1 MRRANIRRVTAENRQ
16 TPHSLPNETRVESYL
31 RAVGIGR
38 SQDRKAFREALR
50 ETHGRIADAIADAVA
65 AREEGEDVDIY
76 VLKNTTLA
84 LSIDVT
90 SHYCS
95 RMYEQ
100 FLAWFLRARFPT
112 PKSVLDVGCDNGILT
127 CFYATV
133 YPEAE
138 VVGVDKCAQG
148 VGCARELSG
157 RLKLANVRF
166 EVRDLLNL
174 EGVFPDQSFD
184 LIVSS
189 AVFHEVLEV
198 PADVPGR
205 SIETITIGPD
215 DVNSVKIVT
224 DLARTLRG
232 EAGRWLS
239 MERWRDASSLAWWI
253 RLLNEAGLSMI
264 ADQSTLL
271 EFRGWDGEQETLP
284 ILIATRH
291 RHPSVGSDEHMLA
304 LRMYGSIAEN
314 EEGSIVSE
322 GPRRTRDDGTW
333 PRDA

>member
-1 MRRANIRRVTAENRQ
+1 MRRGTAKNRQ
-16 TPHSLPNETRVESYL
+16 TPHSLRNETRAESYL
-31 RAVGIGR
+31 RAVGIGGSR
-38 SQDRKAFREALR
+38 EREAFRGPLR

-84 LSIDVT
+84 LSTDVT

-95 RMYEQ
+95 RMYKQ
-100 FLAWFLRARFPT
+100 FLIWFLRARFST

-148 VGCARELSG
+148 ISCARELSG
-157 RLKLANVRF
+157 RLNLANVRF

-174 EGVFPDQSFD
+174 EGVFPAHSFD
-184 LIVSS
+184 LIVSTT
-189 AVFHEVLEV
+189 VFHEVLEV

-205 SIETITIGPD
+205 SIDAITTGPD
-215 DVNSVKIVT
+215 DVDSVRIVAE
-224 DLARTLRG
+224 LARMLRG
-232 EAGRWLS
+232 ETGRWLS
-239 MERWRDASSLAWWI
+239 MERWRDASTLAWWI
-253 RLLNEAGLSMI
+253 RLINEAGLTMI

-271 EFRGWDGEQETLP
+271 QFCGWDGEQEILP
-284 ILIATRH
+284 ILIAMRH
-291 RHPSVGSDEHMLA
+291 RHPSVGSGEHMLA
-304 LRMYGSIAEN
+304 LRMYGSITEN

-322 GPRRTRDDGTW
+322 GSRRSRDDG
-333 PRDA
+333 A